1 MMVECFRCGRGRRC
15 FFLPIRGKFWLK
27 LLFSI
32 LITLFQGAG
41 PRGEGGGG
49 RSVWNSRNGRAESV
63 ERFWIDYVKGSDKTL
78 GRHGIYR
85 SCFVSKTLKTGESS
99 SFWMRQRC
107 QKHSNAKNKIGDCL
121 LTKEARFEPTRNST
135 QKLAES
141 HETVCC
147 WKKSEPCQKTTNWI
161 AQSETDVNQNLR
173 NVAAIAVLGGYFR

>member
-107 QKHSNAKNKIGDCL
+107 QKHSN
-121 LTKEARFEPTRNST
+121 TKTRYSQRLATVYWQRKRVLNQLEIAPRSW
-135 QKLAES
+135 QKVMRLFAVERS
-141 HETVCC
+141 
-147 WKKSEPCQKTTNWI
+147 P
-161 AQSETDVNQNLR
+161 NLVR
-173 NVAAIAVLGGYFR
+173 RQRIE

>member
-1 MMVECFRCGRGRRC
+1 MKKTSRRRVFRKKSECQNVQPEAFSQMMVECFRCGRGRRC
-15 FFLPIRGKFWLK
+15 FCLPIRGKFWLK

-99 SFWMRQRC
+99 SF
-107 QKHSNAKNKIGDCL
+107 
-121 LTKEARFEPTRNST
+121 
-135 QKLAES
+135 
-141 HETVCC
+141 
-147 WKKSEPCQKTTNWI
+147 
-161 AQSETDVNQNLR
+161 
-173 NVAAIAVLGGYFR
+173 